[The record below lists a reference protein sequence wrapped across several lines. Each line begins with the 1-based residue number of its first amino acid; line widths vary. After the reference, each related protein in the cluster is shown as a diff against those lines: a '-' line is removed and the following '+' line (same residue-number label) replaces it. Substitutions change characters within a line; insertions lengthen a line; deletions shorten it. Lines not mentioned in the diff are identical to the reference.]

1 MKNIQGIVDK
11 IRDIAAAGDVPVLGI
26 GPAEALANE
35 PPGFRP
41 EDRLPGARSLVCF
54 GIPVPRGVY
63 HPGPYGTETIWRSQ
77 SLHYRRLDSLS
88 VRFAAVIEETGEAAL
103 PVFG

>member
-1 MKNIQGIVDK
+1 MHTLLNR
-11 IRDIAAAGDVPVLGI
+11 IREIADSEDIAVLGT
-26 GPAEALANE
+26 GPAGGMANE

-41 EDRLPGARSLVCF
+41 EDRLPGARSLLCF

-63 HPGPYGTETIWRSQ
+63 RPAPYGTETIWRSQ
-77 SLHYRRLDSLS
+77 SLYYRRLDSLS
-88 VRFAAVIEETGEAAL
+88 VRFAALIEETGQVAL